1 MFPRVTPGTRLRI
14 ISCECSHLRLNLTV
28 AISGGQR
35 STGTQRTTAN
45 PGPCSG
51 LRRRRRNSSSPAATW
66 STGWSSPGRNSLGRM
81 EIRDTR
87 TVPSLSRPAQTV
99 ISPTKVI
106 IFPLPPGLD
115 CSDCSKDVPQESS
128 PLGSPGPCQRLWRI
142 CESIGVFRGFYDL

>member
-14 ISCECSHLRLNLTV
+14 ISCECSHLRPNLTV

-51 LRRRRRNSSSPAATW
+51 LKRRRRYSSSPAATW
-66 STGWSSPGRNSLGRM
+66 TTGWSSPGRSSLGRM

-128 PLGSPGPCQRLWRI
+128 TLGSLGPCQRLWKL
-142 CESIGVFRGFYDL
+142 CESIGVLRGFYDL